1 MRTILDNINLRP
13 KLCVWEITS
22 KCNMRCLH
30 CASDFY
36 GPRKRGIELNTAEAL
51 DLCRQ
56 LAELGCEKV
65 VLSGGEAILRADW
78 EQIAVCLSDLGVATS
93 LITNGYALSS
103 RIAERVRE
111 LGMARIGLSLDGLR
125 DNHNLVRQN
134 PESFDRVLQAATYIC
149 DTGTPL
155 NIVTHI
161 NRKNLSELEE
171 LEDLVVAMGASVWRL
186 QLGSPMGSLEQH
198 PELMLDPNDLPVI
211 VDFVV
216 DAKQRWRTAISVGDN
231 IGYYSHHEEALRT
244 TPNRDG
250 FNFWCGCSAG
260 CLTIGIEA
268 NGNVKGCLSL
278 QSDDF
283 VEGNIRESSLADL
296 WHRPGAFAYTRG
308 FDTAN
313 LKGYCH
319 GCDLGEICCGGCTF
333 MAYGATG
340 SAHDNPFCIY
350 GLQRRSLAKG
360 NST

>member
-1 MRTILDNINLRP
+1 MRDILDNIDLRP
-13 KLCVWEITS
+13 RLCVWEITS

-36 GPRKRGIELNTAEAL
+36 GPRKRGVELDTSEAL

-56 LAELGCEKV
+56 LASLGCEKV
-65 VLSGGEAILRADW
+65 VLSGGEAILRPDW
-78 EQIAVCLSDLGVATS
+78 EQIAGCLSYLGVATS
-93 LITNGYALSS
+93 LITNGYAFNAE
-103 RIAERVRE
+103 IAARVRD
-111 LGMARIGLSLDGLR
+111 LGMVRVGLSLDGLR

-134 PESFDRVLQAATYIC
+134 PAAFDRALQAARYIC
-149 DTGTPL
+149 DTGVAL

-161 NRKNLSELEE
+161 NKKNLSELAQ
-171 LEDLVVAMGASVWRL
+171 LEDLVVSMGASVWRL

-198 PELMLDPNDLPVI
+198 PELMLEPADLPGI

-216 DAKQRWRTAISVGDN
+216 AAKQRWRTAISVGDN
-231 IGYYSHHEEALRT
+231 IGYYSHHEEALRA

-283 VEGNIRESSLADL
+283 VEGNIRDTSLAEL

-308 FDTAN
+308 FEPGD
-313 LKGYCH
+313 LKGHCQ
-319 GCDLGEICCGGCTF
+319 GCELGEICRGGCTF

-340 SAHDNPFCIY
+340 SAHDNPFCLY
-350 GLQRRSLAKG
+350 GIHRRTSATG
-360 NST
+360 IAT